1 MFNALIL
8 LAFLC
13 REQPPPRGCVL
24 KQRDMGQYATGLNA
38 AASARLCVE
47 TTLDGLVGLSP
58 IAAASARLCVETKS
72 PHKAVKK
79 GRQPPPRGCV
89 LKRSARFSLAGDIP
103 AAASARLCVETSLS
117 SISSIC

>member
-24 KQRDMGQYATGLNA
+24 KPVRHSNDHFQPLAAASARLCVETLDRIDQRVSTNA

-47 TTLDGLVGLSP
+47 TYN
-58 IAAASARLCVETKS
+58 A
-72 PHKAVKK
+72 
-79 GRQPPPRGCV
+79 Q
-89 LKRSARFSLAGDIP
+89 
-103 AAASARLCVETSLS
+103 
-117 SISSIC
+117 